1 MSSKHWPKTK
11 NVGGL
16 FDTLE
21 NANVIYIPYCSR
33 DAHMADT
40 EVEISVRKAFPFEI
54 FKKHGKTRSYECNK
68 NTYVLII

>member
-1 MSSKHWPKTK
+1 MSSKHWSKTK

-21 NANVIYIPYCSR
+21 NANVIYLPYCSR

-40 EVEISVRKAFPFEI
+40 EVEISVRQASPFVVL
-54 FKKHGKTRSYECNK
+54 KKNLEKLEK
-68 NTYVLII
+68 L